1 MILHAITYTKTA
13 GGAVI
18 LLLNMVRIQLST
30 AQTLCKQILLMAESL
45 ADIANTL
52 ELDEVEP
59 PTQLDSVESRENNVV
74 ELDICEIQPSTSQ
87 MNEAEP
93 PVLVCFLYKIKQK
106 IIELEISIDQ
116 KLFILV
122 LFLFV

>member
-1 MILHAITYTKTA
+1 
-13 GGAVI
+13 
-18 LLLNMVRIQLST
+18 
-30 AQTLCKQILLMAESL
+30 MAESL